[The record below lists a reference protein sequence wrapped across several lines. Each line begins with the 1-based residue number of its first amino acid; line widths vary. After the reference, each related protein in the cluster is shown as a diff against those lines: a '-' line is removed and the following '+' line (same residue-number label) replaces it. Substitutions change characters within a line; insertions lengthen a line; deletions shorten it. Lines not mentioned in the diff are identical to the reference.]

1 VTTPGSPRAV
11 VFGAGGLLGQ
21 TLVARLPDSG
31 IELLAAPR
39 GRAEADITDAA
50 GVGELLDRLRPDL
63 VFNAAAYTDV
73 DGSEDQPQAAFA
85 ANAEG
90 PEVLAR
96 AAQAVGAT
104 LVHYS
109 TDFVFDGERETPYDE
124 DVPPS
129 PLSSYGRSKLEGER
143 RAQAAMSRVFVVRVG
158 CLYGQGGRN
167 FPSTLLRRLRQ
178 GELIRADNERRV
190 SPTWVDPVARLSARL
205 AVSGRFGLYHAT
217 AQGETT
223 WAEFARFVADS
234 AGLAAAKVEAVAG
247 SSLRLKA
254 ARPRRAVLVSRRLGD
269 IGLAPLPTWQEQAR
283 AYLAGPDQRPAD
295 GKMM

>member
-1 VTTPGSPRAV
+1 MTTAARPRAV

-21 TLVARLPDSG
+21 TLVARLPESG
-31 IELLAAPR
+31 IDLLAAPR
-39 GRAEADITDAA
+39 GRSEANITDASR
-50 GVGELLDRLRPDL
+50 VGELLDRLRPDL
-63 VFNAAAYTDV
+63 VFNAAAFTDV
-73 DGSEDQPQAAFA
+73 DGSEDQPQAALA

-96 AAQAVGAT
+96 AAQAVGAA

-129 PLSSYGRSKLEGER
+129 PLSTYGRTKLAGER
-143 RAQAAMSRVFVVRVG
+143 RVQAALARSFIVRVG

-178 GELIRADNERRV
+178 GEPIRADDERRV

-205 AVSGRFGLYHAT
+205 AASGQFGLYHAT

-223 WAEFARFVADS
+223 WAEFARYVAHR
-234 AGLAAAKVEAVAG
+234 AGLPQARVEAVAG

-254 ARPRRAVLVSRRLGD
+254 VRPRRAVLVSRRLGA
-269 IGLAPLPTWQEQAR
+269 IGLAPLPTWQEQAHG
-283 AYLAGPDQRPAD
+283 YLASEG
-295 GKMM
+295 GG